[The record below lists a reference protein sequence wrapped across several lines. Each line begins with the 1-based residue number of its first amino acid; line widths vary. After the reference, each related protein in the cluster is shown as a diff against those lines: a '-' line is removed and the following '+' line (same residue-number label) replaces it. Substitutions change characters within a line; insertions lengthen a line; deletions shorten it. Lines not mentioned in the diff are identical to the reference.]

1 MAENT
6 KESVLSFEA
15 QPAQSSSLAYPAP
28 ENTTADSSAA
38 MSPPLAS
45 FEENA
50 SEVPRESLLSPTQA
64 TSSHL
69 PPRPHSNMSSSAA
82 TPNLTV
88 SEPSAPPP
96 APARRI
102 RGGFEVD
109 DDDDEDEDTDDVE
122 VGKDDDDVYDP
133 AAGFAI
139 DAPTPAHVQTP
150 IDRTSHSPE
159 RENGTTPLPA
169 QNSGSLDGAVS
180 STLNP
185 GADFTAVSAAAP
197 APAPVESQANAV
209 PSHSDVNGSVLPAV
223 SKFRLAHDTVG
234 ILEDRIKEDPRGDTE
249 AYLELINEFK
259 SRNKE
264 DEVRRVYND
273 YLKVFP
279 LDVGLLP
286 CPCSDLY

>member
-6 KESVLSFEA
+6 DESVVSLEA

-28 ENTTADSSAA
+28 ENTTTDSSAA
-38 MSPPLAS
+38 MSQPPAS
-45 FEENA
+45 FEETSA
-50 SEVPRESLLSPTQA
+50 EVLRESLLSPTQA

-82 TPNLTV
+82 TPNLAI
-88 SEPSAPPP
+88 SDSSAP
-96 APARRI
+96 AQASRI

-109 DDDDEDEDTDDVE
+109 DDDEDTEDVE
-122 VGKDDDDVYDP
+122 AGKDDVDVYDP
-133 AAGFAI
+133 AAGFDV

-150 IDRTSHSPE
+150 LDRSSQSPE

-169 QNSGSLDGAVS
+169 QTSGSLDGAVS
-180 STLNP
+180 STLAP
-185 GADFTAVSAAAP
+185 GADSTAVLAATP
-197 APAPVESQANAV
+197 APAPVEPPPKAT
-209 PSHSDVNGSVLPAV
+209 PSRADVNGSVLPAV
-223 SKFRLAHDTVG
+223 SKSRLAHDTVG
-234 ILEDRIKEDPRGDTE
+234 ILEDRIKDDPRGDTE

-264 DEVRRVYND
+264 DEVRRVYDD

-279 LDVGLLP
+279 LDVSLLHRISP
-286 CPCSDLY
+286 ALY